1 FWFIVFFPFLYLLVH
16 LRVFILYPDIPLWF
30 RCGSVSRLYAEQR
43 LSVEK
48 QLQSLS
54 VDEDAAAEA
63 VAVTNLEEQVKCA
76 VEEKER
82 ALQMWQVAAQ
92 ELDRLQKLYQTTM
105 RDEHIHTAQHQHTQ
119 SQISQLQQHAQK
131 LQATNQTL
139 ESTNEELLK
148 TITEQSTELEE
159 LRHQLRQAKLDLR
172 TATTKVDEMTKLM
185 KSVQDQMQRTE
196 EDAAEAHGRE
206 EASDRRLLQLQ
217 TALSQIEGRHVLKVA
232 SQEAES
238 VRKKEVLWEK
248 QVGELQSRCAV
259 LEDDKFEAFQ
269 RLRDSL
275 QLAEEAALQRD
286 QVQLREKQRVE
297 ELERMKEGMKQL
309 VEEAAVRTRK
319 EMECVCV
326 CNDYCVADGM
336 ECVECVRQQ
345 CNTQIHRLTEE
356 LAALQLE
363 CSDKQSQL
371 ERAHRERKAVEEELE
386 KVYREGRY
394 GEADLRKA
402 EALHQ
407 RGVMEG
413 KGDKTSKELKTKDAI
428 GEITSTEDA
437 ASGQSSDSGALY
449 IDPGSPCEVHTQEK
463 GEESI
468 KEDDLSCMAGP
479 TDATPPDS
487 GSKADTDDEAQS
499 GRSGPIKPGQCDS
512 RTSRYPRVNGQ
523 YVMKVSKAQGLVSR
537 ELGVRVKQKSRVSH
551 MQQEVC
557 VKEQAVESR
566 LREME
571 ESNKHSTAELQRRLL
586 AQQHNNKRYREES
599 IQLTH
604 TLKHTISSLR
614 VELSRQK
621 QRCQE
626 LEMKIHSQQDKI
638 LECERE
644 LSEQQEKNTRL
655 QTRLTQ
661 AEHRASSA
669 SQQLTL
675 MTQRRKA
682 ASMMDL
688 EMLE

>member
-1 FWFIVFFPFLYLLVH
+1 MASELEFLRDQVNRLNSVLGRYQEASSAFTQGEDVECNSSAPWITDQGIMAPLIVEYDRHMQQMEKQLKLYQRQMVDVRASLEQVV
-16 LRVFILYPDIPLWF
+16 RENE
-30 RCGSVSRLYAEQR
+30 RLYAEQR
-43 LSVEK
+43 LSIDK

-54 VDEDAAAEA
+54 VDEAEA
-63 VAVTNLEEQVKCA
+63 LAVTNLEEQLKCA

-105 RDEHIHTAQHQHTQ
+105 RDEHIHTAQHYHTQ
-119 SQISQLQQHAQK
+119 SQISQLQQHTQK

-139 ESTNEELLK
+139 KSTNEELLK

-159 LRHQLRQAKLDLR
+159 LRNQLRQAKLDLR
-172 TATTKVDEMTKLM
+172 TATAKVDEMTKLM

-217 TALSQIEGRHVLKVA
+217 TALSQIEGRLKVA

-238 VRKKEVLWEK
+238 VRKKEVVWEK
-248 QVGELQSRCAV
+248 QVGELQSRCAA

-275 QLAEEAALQRD
+275 QLAEEATLQRD
-286 QVQLREKQRVE
+286 QAQLREKQRVE

-319 EMECVCV
+319 E
-326 CNDYCVADGM
+326 
-336 ECVECVRQQ
+336 VECVRQQ

-394 GEADLRKA
+394 GETDLRKV

-407 RGVMEG
+407 RCLNAERMKDELEHTLNTTHSNMKKMELELSEELLRCQEEVRRLQVALSSTRTECSSVSEERLNLQQENQQLH
-413 KGDKTSKELKTKDAI
+413 KDMDTLRKECV
-428 GEITSTEDA
+428 S
-437 ASGQSSDSGALY
+437 
-449 IDPGSPCEVHTQEK
+449 
-463 GEESI
+463 
-468 KEDDLSCMAGP
+468 
-479 TDATPPDS
+479 
-487 GSKADTDDEAQS
+487 AQ
-499 GRSGPIKPGQCDS
+499 RHAKLQ
-512 RTSRYPRVNGQ
+512 
-523 YVMKVSKAQGLVSR
+523 
-537 ELGVRVKQKSRVSH
+537 VSH

-557 VKEQAVESR
+557 VREQAVESR

-599 IQLTH
+599 IQLSH
-604 TLKHTISSLR
+604 TLQHTITSLR
-614 VELSRQK
+614 AELSRQK

-626 LEMKIHSQQDKI
+626 LEMKIHSEQEKI

-644 LSEQQEKNTRL
+644 VSEQQEKNTRL

-661 AEHRASSA
+661 AEHRASIA
-669 SQQLTL
+669 SHQLTL
-675 MTQRRKA
+675 MTQRRKP
-682 ASMMDL
+682 ASVMDL
-688 EMLE
+688 GTLE

>member
-1 FWFIVFFPFLYLLVH
+1 MASELEFLRDQVNRLNSVLGRYQDAPSAFTQGEDVECDSAALWITDQGIMAPLIVEYDRHMQQMEKQLKLYQRQMVDVRASLEQVV
-16 LRVFILYPDIPLWF
+16 RENE
-30 RCGSVSRLYAEQR
+30 RLYAEQR

-185 KSVQDQMQRTE
+185 KSVQDQMQHTE

-319 EMECVCV
+319 EVHGVCVCV
-326 CNDYCVADGM
+326 CVMITVLQMEWSVYVSSVTHRSIVSLRNLQPCSWSVLINRVSWREHTEREGGGGGAGEGGGSTSEMFKCRENERRTEHTLNTTHSNMKKMELELSEELLRCQEEVRRLQVALSSTRTECSSVSEERLSLQQENQQLHKDIDTLRK
-336 ECVECVRQQ
+336 ECVSAQR
-345 CNTQIHRLTEE
+345 H
-356 LAALQLE
+356 AKLQ
-363 CSDKQSQL
+363 
-371 ERAHRERKAVEEELE
+371 
-386 KVYREGRY
+386 
-394 GEADLRKA
+394 
-402 EALHQ
+402 
-407 RGVMEG
+407 
-413 KGDKTSKELKTKDAI
+413 
-428 GEITSTEDA
+428 
-437 ASGQSSDSGALY
+437 
-449 IDPGSPCEVHTQEK
+449 
-463 GEESI
+463 
-468 KEDDLSCMAGP
+468 
-479 TDATPPDS
+479 
-487 GSKADTDDEAQS
+487 
-499 GRSGPIKPGQCDS
+499 
-512 RTSRYPRVNGQ
+512 
-523 YVMKVSKAQGLVSR
+523 
-537 ELGVRVKQKSRVSH
+537 VSH